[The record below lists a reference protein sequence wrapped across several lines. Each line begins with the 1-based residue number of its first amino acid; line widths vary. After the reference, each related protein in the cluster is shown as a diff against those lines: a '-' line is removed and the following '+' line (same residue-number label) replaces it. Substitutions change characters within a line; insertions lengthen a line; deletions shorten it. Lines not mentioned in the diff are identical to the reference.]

1 MGGNSR
7 WALVHEISAIRPP
20 AMLLAFWIGY
30 RLCPY
35 VPAVEV
41 NKYWI
46 AVEPIFL
53 HPNLTTYD
61 LLRDTAMW
69 LTVGVHVEA
78 AFRRRGFWLLF
89 PLLAGSVMVGDV
101 LVARRPLSVSE
112 IAGTGLVAAWLSLAG
127 GTRLRITV
135 VLSSSASRGR

>member
-7 WALVHEISAIRPP
+7 WALLHEISATRPP

-61 LLRDTAMW
+61 PLCDTAMW
-69 LTVGVHVEA
+69 LTVGVRTSKH
-78 AFRRRGFWLLF
+78 LL
-89 PLLAGSVMVGDV
+89 G
-101 LVARRPLSVSE
+101 
-112 IAGTGLVAAWLSLAG
+112 AG
-127 GTRLRITV
+127 GSFRF
-135 VLSSSASRGR
+135 SRAR